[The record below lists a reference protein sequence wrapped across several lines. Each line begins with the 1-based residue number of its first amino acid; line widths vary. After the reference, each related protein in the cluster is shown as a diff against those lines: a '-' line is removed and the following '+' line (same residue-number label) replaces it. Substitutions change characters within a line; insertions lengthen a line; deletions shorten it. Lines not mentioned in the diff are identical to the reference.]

1 MSSDTTTTRPL
12 MVQAVSSIWLAMA
25 TLCVVIRLI
34 GRFVFLKSGGLDDIA
49 ITISWAASVV
59 NVVLGFIEVK
69 YGMGKQIVDVAP
81 ADLMKATEKEKGR
94 DRSSSLRCLL
104 SPGLA
109 QHGNS
114 LLPQDIT
121 LTRSST
127 VCTSPSPARD
137 EIELRGFK
145 YLWIAAIFYNISL
158 TFVKISIILQYLR
171 FFVGS
176 GIRLLAWMLLAFV
189 VMCGIQVFFTS
200 VFTCIPVS
208 AFWGATRGRCI
219 NQVVVQFF
227 NAGLNILTDILILA
241 LPVRVVWGL
250 HLPHR
255 QKVGLMF
262 VFGLGGF
269 VCLVSILRLHALYIM
284 TTSSN
289 ITYDS
294 AVVMTW
300 SIVSHTPPRISNI
313 LIGTRASYVT
323 WGQTWLTIRTV
334 CASLPAM
341 RPFVSRLFP
350 RFLATTYATQQP
362 PVSSQGRFRSIPD
375 STVYS
380 GKSIQLTSIESSN
393 RMNKA
398 ACEKKPGKRSKDVYV
413 TTMTTQD
420 VECIGDPACD
430 TSLVDKR
437 PGRC

>member
-1 MSSDTTTTRPL
+1 
-12 MVQAVSSIWLAMA
+12 
-25 TLCVVIRLI
+25 
-34 GRFVFLKSGGLDDIA
+34 
-49 ITISWAASVV
+49 
-59 NVVLGFIEVK
+59 
-69 YGMGKQIVDVAP
+69 
-81 ADLMKATEKEKGR
+81 
-94 DRSSSLRCLL
+94 
-104 SPGLA
+104 
-109 QHGNS
+109 
-114 LLPQDIT
+114 
-121 LTRSST
+121 
-127 VCTSPSPARD
+127 
-137 EIELRGFK
+137 
-145 YLWIAAIFYNISL
+145 
-158 TFVKISIILQYLR
+158 
-171 FFVGS
+171 
-176 GIRLLAWMLLAFV
+176 MLLAFV

-300 SIVSHTPPRISNI
+300 SIVEAATGII
-313 LIGTRASYVT
+313 
-323 WGQTWLTIRTV
+323 